1 MNEDN
6 NLRIFLVTAGSRGD
20 FEPFYAFAKKATELG
35 HEVYLSV
42 TEEFF
47 PKITNEKF
55 TALLLPGSIQYFV
68 DKNGVSIIKN
78 SLDFLPNVRP
88 FVVKLL
94 DRAAEQI
101 INEKPDVVL
110 YHPSVL
116 TAPIAARSIG
126 AASGLVEIIPVLTP
140 TKEFASAGLWTSNLG
155 ILNKLSYKAVIL
167 AEKLFYLETR
177 RWSKKLKIKNIK
189 PDFSLSLT
197 SPAVLKRPSDW
208 PDNTYLVGPWH
219 QPDKEEVDQVV
230 LDFVNRKDTV
240 YAGFGSMKKG
250 NPQKITTEIIKG
262 VKKLNMQILVSTGW
276 GGLAVSQDFINDPDV
291 MFVKSVSHTKI
302 FPLVKVILHHGGIGT
317 THAALRAGTPS
328 VIIPFIV
335 DQPWWAHKLHTQKL
349 GPKSLPFRKIK
360 SNKVSQRI
368 LEALKYRDNVTKVS
382 QDMKTDN
389 GVAETIKVLQK
400 YVIS

>member
-1 MNEDN
+1 MK
-6 NLRIFLVTAGSRGD
+6 IYLVTAGSRGD

-35 HEVYLSV
+35 NEVYLSV
-42 TEEFF
+42 TQEFF
-47 PKITNEKF
+47 PKIANENF
-55 TALLLPGSIQYFV
+55 TALPLPGSIQHFV

-88 FVVKLL
+88 FIVKLL
-94 DRAAEQI
+94 DTAAEQI
-101 INEKPDVVL
+101 LKVKPDVVL
-110 YHPSVL
+110 YHPTVL
-116 TAPIAARSIG
+116 TAPIAARSVG
-126 AASGLVEIIPVLTP
+126 AVSGLVEIIPVLTP

-155 ILNKLSYKAVIL
+155 FLNKFTYKAVIL

-177 RWSKKLKIKNIK
+177 KWSKKLGIKNIK

-219 QPDKEEVDQVV
+219 EPDKEEVDQIV

-250 NPQKITTEIIKG
+250 NPQKITAEIIKG
-262 VKKLNMQILVSTGW
+262 VKKLNMQVLVSTGW
-276 GGLAVSQDFINDPDV
+276 GGLAVSQDFVNDPDV

-328 VIIPFIV
+328 VIVPFIV
-335 DQPWWAHKLHTQKL
+335 DQPWWAHKLHKQEL
-349 GPKSLPFRKIK
+349 GPQSLPLRKLK
-360 SNKVSQRI
+360 SKKVSQRI
-368 LEALKYRDNVTKVS
+368 LQALKYQNNVFNIA
-382 QDMKTDN
+382 QDMKLDN
-389 GVAETIKVLQK
+389 GVVETIKILQK
-400 YVIS
+400 YLSSKY

>member
-1 MNEDN
+1 MK
-6 NLRIFLVTAGSRGD
+6 IYLVTAGSRGD

-35 HEVYLSV
+35 NEVYLSV
-42 TEEFF
+42 TQEFF
-47 PKITNEKF
+47 PKIANENF
-55 TALLLPGSIQYFV
+55 TALPLPGSIQYFV
-68 DKNGVSIIKN
+68 DKNGVSIIKI

-88 FVVKLL
+88 FIVKLL
-94 DRAAEQI
+94 DTAAEQI
-101 INEKPDVVL
+101 LKVKPDVVL
-110 YHPSVL
+110 YHPTVL
-116 TAPIAARSIG
+116 TAPIAARSVG
-126 AASGLVEIIPVLTP
+126 AVSGLVEIIPVLTP

-155 ILNKLSYKAVIL
+155 FLNKFTYKAVIL

-177 RWSKKLKIKNIK
+177 KWSKKLGIKNIK

-219 QPDKEEVDQVV
+219 EPDKEEVDQIV

-250 NPQKITTEIIKG
+250 NPQKITAEIIKG
-262 VKKLNMQILVSTGW
+262 VKKLNMQVLVSTGW
-276 GGLAVSQDFINDPDV
+276 GGLAVSQDFVNDPDV

-328 VIIPFIV
+328 VIVPFIV
-335 DQPWWAHKLHTQKL
+335 DQPWWAHKLHKQEL
-349 GPKSLPFRKIK
+349 GPKSLPLRKLK
-360 SNKVSQRI
+360 SKKVSQRI
-368 LEALKYRDNVTKVS
+368 LQAIRYQSKVFNIA
-382 QDMKTDN
+382 QDMKLDN
-389 GVAETIKVLQK
+389 GVVETIKILQK
-400 YVIS
+400 YISSKY

>member
-1 MNEDN
+1 MK
-6 NLRIFLVTAGSRGD
+6 IYLVTAGSRGD

-35 HEVYLSV
+35 NEVYLSV
-42 TEEFF
+42 TQEFF
-47 PKITNEKF
+47 PKITDEKF
-55 TALLLPGSIQYFV
+55 TALPLPGSIQYFV

-88 FVVKLL
+88 FIVKLL
-94 DRAAEQI
+94 DTAAEQI
-101 INEKPDVVL
+101 LKVKPDVVL
-110 YHPSVL
+110 YHPTVL
-116 TAPIAARSIG
+116 TAPIAARSVG
-126 AASGLVEIIPVLTP
+126 AVSGLVEIIPVLTP

-155 ILNKLSYKAVIL
+155 FLNKFTYKAVIL

-177 RWSKKLKIKNIK
+177 KWSKKLGIKNIK

-219 QPDKEEVDQVV
+219 EPDKEEVDQIV

-250 NPQKITTEIIKG
+250 NPQKITAEIIKG
-262 VKKLNMQILVSTGW
+262 VKKLNMQVLVSTGW
-276 GGLAVSQDFINDPDV
+276 GGLAVSQDFVNDPDV

-328 VIIPFIV
+328 VIVPFIV
-335 DQPWWAHKLHTQKL
+335 DQPWWAHKLHKQEL
-349 GPKSLPFRKIK
+349 GPKSLPLRKLK
-360 SNKVSQRI
+360 SKKVSQRI
-368 LEALKYRDNVTKVS
+368 LQALRYQSKVFNIA
-382 QDMKTDN
+382 QDMKLDN
-389 GVAETIKVLQK
+389 GVVETIKILQK
-400 YVIS
+400 YISSKY

>member
-1 MNEDN
+1 MK
-6 NLRIFLVTAGSRGD
+6 IYLVTAGSRGD

-35 HEVYLSV
+35 NEVYLSV
-42 TEEFF
+42 TQEFF
-47 PKITNEKF
+47 PKIANENF
-55 TALLLPGSIQYFV
+55 TALPLPGSIQHFV

-88 FVVKLL
+88 FIVKLL
-94 DRAAEQI
+94 DTAAEQI
-101 INEKPDVVL
+101 LKVKPDVVL
-110 YHPSVL
+110 YHPTVL
-116 TAPIAARSIG
+116 TAPIAARSVG
-126 AASGLVEIIPVLTP
+126 AVSGLVEIIPVLTP

-155 ILNKLSYKAVIL
+155 FLNKFTYKAVIL

-177 RWSKKLKIKNIK
+177 KWSKKLGIKNIK

-208 PDNTYLVGPWH
+208 PDNTCLVGPWH
-219 QPDKEEVDQVV
+219 EPDKEEVDQIV

-250 NPQKITTEIIKG
+250 NPQKITAEIIKG
-262 VKKLNMQILVSTGW
+262 VKKLNMQVLVSTGW
-276 GGLAVSQDFINDPDV
+276 GGLAVSQDFVNDPDV

-328 VIIPFIV
+328 VIVPFIV
-335 DQPWWAHKLHTQKL
+335 DQPWWAHKLHKQEL
-349 GPKSLPFRKIK
+349 GPKSLPLRKLK
-360 SNKVSQRI
+360 SKKVSQRI
-368 LEALKYRDNVTKVS
+368 LQALRYQSKVFNIA
-382 QDMKTDN
+382 QDMKLDN
-389 GVAETIKVLQK
+389 GVVGTIKILQK
-400 YVIS
+400 YLSSKY